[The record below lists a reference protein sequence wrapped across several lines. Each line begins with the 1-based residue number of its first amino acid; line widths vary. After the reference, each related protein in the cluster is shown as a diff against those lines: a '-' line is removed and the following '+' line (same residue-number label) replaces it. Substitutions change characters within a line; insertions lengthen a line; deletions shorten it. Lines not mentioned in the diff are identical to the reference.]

1 MPLRLGILISG
12 RGSNM
17 LALLDYAAQDETDI
31 EVAVVLADG
40 DAPGLDIAAA
50 RGIATANIPR
60 LNDENRKNHESRLIA
75 KLESHGAELIC
86 LAGFMRLVSAEFCA
100 RFDGRLINIHPSLLP
115 KHKGLDTHEKAL
127 ADGDREHGCSVH
139 LVTPGMD
146 EGPVLGQRR
155 VEVLENDTS
164 RTLADRVLAEE
175 HRLYPLVVGA
185 IAAGL
190 LSKHEGRYKLNPGA
204 IKGRIEGLPFPLKWP
219 AD

>member
-1 MPLRLGILISG
+1 MPLRLAILISG

-17 LALLDYAAQDETDI
+17 LALLDYAAQDESDVEI
-31 EVAVVLADG
+31 AVVLADG
-40 DAPGLDIAAA
+40 DAPGLQTAAS
-50 RGIATANIPR
+50 RGIRTQSIPKR
-60 LNDENRKNHESRLIA
+60 AGESHKDHELRILSALDENT
-75 KLESHGAELIC
+75 AELIC
-86 LAGFMRLVSAEFCA
+86 LAGYMRLVSSEFCA

-115 KHKGLDTHEKAL
+115 RHKGLNTHEKAIQ
-127 ADGDREHGCSVH
+127 AGDRDHGCSVH

-155 VEVLENDTS
+155 VPVLAGDTTD
-164 RTLADRVLAEE
+164 TLAARVLAEE

-190 LSKHEGRYKLNPGA
+190 LDMSSAKACLRDGE